1 MDSQS
6 LWLRLSRMP
15 GATIQNLQL
24 SLDAFGSIDA
34 LFGASHAQLEKIF
47 PAQAALVEALCCE
60 GHPDKLEHDLEWL
73 GQDNNYLVP
82 FTDDRYPPLLLQGS
96 GAPACLFVTGDINA
110 LYLPQL
116 AVVGSRN
123 PSASG
128 KDNARAFASA
138 LAGSG
143 LTITSGLA
151 QGIDAVAHEAAIAAG
166 GKTIAVMGTGL
177 QRVYP
182 SSNRDLAHAVA
193 EHGALVSEFPLDAPP
208 RRENFPRRNRIIAAL
223 SLGTLVVEA
232 AVKSGSLITAR
243 QAGENGREVFAIPG
257 SIHSALAKGCHR
269 LIKQGAKL
277 VETANDIIEE
287 LEPMVAVLRQQV
299 QEQERQAVAVPREF
313 AELLDIIGYDPV
325 DIDQLVERSGL
336 TPDVISS
343 MLLKMELEGVVET
356 GPGGKYQRSVH
367 GMATH

>member
-1 MDSQS
+1 MDSLS
-6 LWLRLSRMP
+6 FWLRLSRMP

-24 SLDAFGSIDA
+24 LLNAFGNIEA
-34 LFGASHAQLEKIF
+34 LFGASRAQLEQVL
-47 PAQAALVEALCCE
+47 PGQANLIDALCRE
-60 GHPDKLEHDLEWL
+60 RHPDGLQQDLDWL
-73 GQDNNYLVP
+73 QQDNNYLVP
-82 FTDDRYPPLLLQGS
+82 FTDDRYPPLLLQGN
-96 GAPACLFVTGDINA
+96 GAPACLFVTGDIDA
-110 LYLPQL
+110 LCLPQL
-116 AVVGSRN
+116 AIVGSRN

-128 KDNARAFASA
+128 KENASA
-138 LAGSG
+138 FTSALVGSG
-143 LTITSGLA
+143 LAITSGLA
-151 QGIDAVAHEAAIAAG
+151 QGIDAVAHEAAISAG

-182 SSNRDLAHAVA
+182 SANRNLAHAVA

-243 QAGENGREVFAIPG
+243 LAGDYGREVFAIPG
-257 SIHSALAKGCHR
+257 SIHSALSKGCHR

-287 LEPMVAVLRQQV
+287 LGPMVGAMRQQV
-299 QEQERQAVAVPREF
+299 PEKVRPGKEVPREF
-313 AELLDIIGYDPV
+313 AALLEIIGYDPV

-336 TPDVISS
+336 TADVISS

-356 GPGGKYQRSVH
+356 GPGGKYQRSVNEV
-367 GMATH
+367 ATH

>member
-24 SLDAFGSIDA
+24 VLDSFESIEA
-34 LFGASHAQLEKIF
+34 LFGASRAQLENIF
-47 PAQAALVEALCCE
+47 PARAALVEALCSE
-60 GHPDKLEHDLEWL
+60 DHAEKLEQDFEWL
-73 GQDNNYLVP
+73 QHDNNYLVP
-82 FTDDRYPPLLLQGS
+82 FTDDRYPPLLLQSS

-110 LYLPQL
+110 LCLPQL

-128 KDNARAFASA
+128 KDNARAFTSV

-143 LTITSGLA
+143 LAITSGLA

-182 SSNRDLAHAVA
+182 SANRDLAHAVA
-193 EHGALVSEFPLDAPP
+193 GHGALVSEFPLDAPP
-208 RRENFPRRNRIIAAL
+208 RRENFPRRNRVIAAL

-243 QAGENGREVFAIPG
+243 LAGENGREVFAIPG

-277 VETANDIIEE
+277 VETANDVIEE
-287 LEPMVAVLRQQV
+287 LEPMVGVLRQQV
-299 QEQERQAVAVPREF
+299 QKQGKQAQAVPPEF

-325 DIDQLVERSGL
+325 DINQLVERSGL
-336 TPDVISS
+336 TAEVISS

-356 GPGGKYQRSVH
+356 GPGGKYQRSVNVV
-367 GMATH
+367 ATH

>member
-24 SLDAFGSIDA
+24 LFNYFDSIEA
-34 LFGASHAQLEKIF
+34 LFDTSRAQLEKIL
-47 PAQAALVEALCCE
+47 PGQAPLVEALVSE
-60 GHPDKLEHDLEWL
+60 GDHNKLEQDLEWL
-73 GQDNNYLVP
+73 QQENNYLVP
-82 FTDDRYPPLLLQGS
+82 YTDVRYPPLLLQGD
-96 GAPACLFVTGDINA
+96 GAPACLFVTGDLGA
-110 LYLPQL
+110 LSLPQL

-128 KDNARAFASA
+128 MENARAFTSA
-138 LAGSG
+138 LVESG
-143 LTITSGLA
+143 LAITSGLA
-151 QGIDAVAHEAAIAAG
+151 QGIDAVAHEAAIATG
-166 GKTIAVMGTGL
+166 GKTVAVMGTGL

-182 SSNRDLAHAVA
+182 AANRELAHAVA
-193 EHGALVSEFPLDAPP
+193 EHGALISEFPLDAPP

-243 QAGENGREVFAIPG
+243 LAGENGREVFAIPG

-269 LIKQGAKL
+269 LIKQGVKL

-287 LEPMVAVLRQQV
+287 LEPMVGALRQQV
-299 QEQERQAVAVPREF
+299 QEQEGEQKLVASEF
-313 AELLDIIGYDPV
+313 SELLEIIGYDPV

-336 TPDVISS
+336 TADVISS

-356 GPGGKYQRSVH
+356 GPGGRYQRSVNVV
-367 GMATH
+367 ATH